1 MIKCVIIDDEPL
13 ALSLLRSY
21 AEKVEILDVRGA
33 FTNPIE
39 GLSFI
44 QNNSIDLLFLDIQM
58 PELSGTDVAKIVQ
71 DKCKVIFTTAY
82 AEYAVQGFELKAV
95 DYLVKPIT
103 LERFLDAVNR
113 IQKDEES
120 GDENRTYIFV
130 KTEYRHQ
137 KINYDDIQFF
147 KGMGDYVQIVLAE
160 EKIMTLEKMKY
171 FQQELPNSF
180 IRVHKSYIVSIDKI
194 EFVEKNRIRIKEE
207 IIPIGA
213 KYQEGFWKVV
223 SPKG

>member
-171 FQQELPNSF
+171 FEQELPNSF